1 MKKISKHLLSFA
13 IICALFLPFAAIKAD
28 ADPFGIAAVSSGVDD
43 TLGDGAGTDPTA
55 IATRIINLVLS
66 FLGLIALVII
76 LTGGFKYMTSQGN
89 STKTD
94 EAKKIIISGVIGLA
108 IVLASWGVARWIIDT
123 LNDQVINGPSN

>member
-28 ADPFGIAAVSSGVDD
+28 ADPFGINDVSSGISD
-43 TLGDGAGTDPTA
+43 TLGSGEGTNPTA

-123 LNDQVINGPSN
+123 LNNQIINEG